1 MSDQDLRRVTDLLKE
16 VELEEKE
23 KVMEAAEQNLLDSL
37 KSVENITKA
46 IDQLVTKE
54 TKRRHDF
61 KDLLTTIKSIVVKS
75 KKETVDGIVEIE
87 KSGNRPSFLTIA
99 EKLAVQLSVIEHI
112 ISCQSLEQMEKLM
125 KIVTS
130 EDYEEAR
137 EKIDLRLTLSLIH
150 I

>member
-16 VELEEKE
+16 VEFEEKE

-46 IDQLVTKE
+46 IDQLVIKE

-61 KDLLTTIKSIVVKS
+61 KDLLTTIKSIVIKS
-75 KKETVDGIVEIE
+75 KKDTVDGIVEIE
-87 KSGNRPSFLTIA
+87 KSGNRPSFLAIA
-99 EKLAVQLSVIEHI
+99 EKLAVQLSVVEHI
-112 ISCQSLEQMEKLM
+112 ISCQSLEQMGELM

-137 EKIDLRLTLSLIH
+137 EKLDLRLTK
-150 I
+150 

>member
-16 VELEEKE
+16 VEFEEKE

-46 IDQLVTKE
+46 IDQLVIKE

-75 KKETVDGIVEIE
+75 KKDTVDGIVEIE
-87 KSGNRPSFLTIA
+87 KSGNRPSFLAIA

-112 ISCQSLEQMEKLM
+112 ISCQSLEQMGELM

-137 EKIDLRLTLSLIH
+137 EKIDLRFTK
-150 I
+150 

>member
-46 IDQLVTKE
+46 IDQLVIKE

-61 KDLLTTIKSIVVKS
+61 KDLLTTIKSIVIKS
-75 KKETVDGIVEIE
+75 KKDTIDGIVEIE
-87 KSGNRPSFLTIA
+87 KSGNRPSFLAIA

-112 ISCQSLEQMEKLM
+112 ISCQSLEQMGELM

-130 EDYEEAR
+130 EDYEKAR
-137 EKIDLRLTLSLIH
+137 EKIDLRFTE
-150 I
+150 

>member
-16 VELEEKE
+16 VEFEEKE

-46 IDQLVTKE
+46 IDQLVIKE

-87 KSGNRPSFLTIA
+87 KSGNRPSFLAIA
-99 EKLAVQLSVIEHI
+99 EKLGVQLSVIEHI
-112 ISCQSLEQMEKLM
+112 ISCQSLEQMGELM

-130 EDYEEAR
+130 ENYEEAR
-137 EKIDLRLTLSLIH
+137 ENIDLRFTI
-150 I
+150 

>member
-46 IDQLVTKE
+46 IDQLVIKE

-87 KSGNRPSFLTIA
+87 KSGNRPSFLAIA

-112 ISCQSLEQMEKLM
+112 ISCQSLEQMGELM

-137 EKIDLRLTLSLIH
+137 EKIDLRFTK
-150 I
+150 

>member
-87 KSGNRPSFLTIA
+87 KSGNRPSFLAIA
-99 EKLAVQLSVIEHI
+99 EKLAVQLSEIEHI
-112 ISCQSLEQMEKLM
+112 ISCQSLEQMGELM

-137 EKIDLRLTLSLIH
+137 EKIDLRFTK
-150 I
+150 

>member
-1 MSDQDLRRVTDLLKE
+1 MSDQDLRKVTDLLKE
-16 VELEEKE
+16 VEFEEKE

-46 IDQLVTKE
+46 IDQLVIKE

-61 KDLLTTIKSIVVKS
+61 KDLLTTIKSIVIKS
-75 KKETVDGIVEIE
+75 KKDTVDGIVEIE

-112 ISCQSLEQMEKLM
+112 ISCQSLEQMGELM

-137 EKIDLRLTLSLIH
+137 EKIDLRFTK
-150 I
+150 

>member
-1 MSDQDLRRVTDLLKE
+1 MSDQDLKKVTDLLKE
-16 VELEEKE
+16 VEFEEKE

-46 IDQLVTKE
+46 IDQLVIKE

-61 KDLLTTIKSIVVKS
+61 KDLLTTIKSIVIKS
-75 KKETVDGIVEIE
+75 KKDTVDGIVEIE
-87 KSGNRPSFLTIA
+87 KSGNRPSFLAIA

-112 ISCQSLEQMEKLM
+112 ISCQSLEQMGELM

-137 EKIDLRLTLSLIH
+137 EKIDLRFTK
-150 I
+150 

>member
-1 MSDQDLRRVTDLLKE
+1 MSDQDLKRVTDLLKE

-46 IDQLVTKE
+46 IDQLVIKE

-112 ISCQSLEQMEKLM
+112 ISCQSLEQMGELM

-137 EKIDLRLTLSLIH
+137 EKIDLRFTK
-150 I
+150 

>member
-1 MSDQDLRRVTDLLKE
+1 MSDQDLRKVTELLRE
-16 VELEEKE
+16 VESEERE

-46 IDQLVTKE
+46 IDQLVIKE

-75 KKETVDGIVEIE
+75 KKETIDGIVEIE
-87 KSGNRPSFLTIA
+87 KSGNRPSFLAIT
-99 EKLAVQLSVIEHI
+99 EKLAVQLAEIEYI
-112 ISCQSLEQMEKLM
+112 ISRQSLEQMEKLM

-137 EKIDLRLTLSLIH
+137 EKIDLRLNK
-150 I
+150 

>member
-16 VELEEKE
+16 VEFEEKE

-46 IDQLVTKE
+46 IDQLVIKE

-61 KDLLTTIKSIVVKS
+61 KDLLTTIKSIVIKS
-75 KKETVDGIVEIE
+75 KKDTVNGIVEIE
-87 KSGNRPSFLTIA
+87 KSGNRPSFLAIA

-112 ISCQSLEQMEKLM
+112 ISCQSLEQMGELM

-137 EKIDLRLTLSLIH
+137 EKIDLRFTK
-150 I
+150 

>member
-1 MSDQDLRRVTDLLKE
+1 MSNQDLRRVTDLLKE

-46 IDQLVTKE
+46 IDQLVIKE

-112 ISCQSLEQMEKLM
+112 ISCQSLEQMGELM

-137 EKIDLRLTLSLIH
+137 EKIDLRFTK
-150 I
+150 

>member
-16 VELEEKE
+16 VEFEEKE

-46 IDQLVTKE
+46 IDQLVIKE

-61 KDLLTTIKSIVVKS
+61 KDLLTTIKSIVIKS
-75 KKETVDGIVEIE
+75 KKDTVDGIVEIE
-87 KSGNRPSFLTIA
+87 KSGNRPSFLAIA

-112 ISCQSLEQMEKLM
+112 ISCQSLEQMGELM

-137 EKIDLRLTLSLIH
+137 EKIDLRLTK
-150 I
+150 

>member
-1 MSDQDLRRVTDLLKE
+1 MSDQDLRRITDLLKE

-46 IDQLVTKE
+46 IDQLVIKE

-61 KDLLTTIKSIVVKS
+61 KDLLTTIKSIVVNS
-75 KKETVDGIVEIE
+75 KKDTVDGIVEIE

-112 ISCQSLEQMEKLM
+112 ISCQSLEQMGELM

-137 EKIDLRLTLSLIH
+137 EKIDLRFTK
-150 I
+150 

>member
-1 MSDQDLRRVTDLLKE
+1 MSDQDLRKVTELLRE
-16 VELEEKE
+16 VESEERE

-75 KKETVDGIVEIE
+75 KKETIDGIVEIE
-87 KSGNRPSFLTIA
+87 KSGNRPSFLVIA
-99 EKLAVQLSVIEHI
+99 EKLAVQLSEIEYI
-112 ISCQSLEQMEKLM
+112 ISRQSLEQMEKLM

-137 EKIDLRLTLSLIH
+137 EKIDLRLTK
-150 I
+150 

>member
-1 MSDQDLRRVTDLLKE
+1 MSDQDLRKVTDLLKE

-46 IDQLVTKE
+46 IDQLVIKE

-61 KDLLTTIKSIVVKS
+61 KDLLTTIKSIVIKS
-75 KKETVDGIVEIE
+75 KKDTVDGIVEIE

-112 ISCQSLEQMEKLM
+112 ISCQSLEQMGELM

-137 EKIDLRLTLSLIH
+137 EKIDLRFTK
-150 I
+150 

>member
-16 VELEEKE
+16 VEFEEKE

-46 IDQLVTKE
+46 IDQLVIKE

-61 KDLLTTIKSIVVKS
+61 KDLLTTIKSIVIKS
-75 KKETVDGIVEIE
+75 KKDTVDGIVEIE
-87 KSGNRPSFLTIA
+87 KSGNRPSFLAIA

-112 ISCQSLEQMEKLM
+112 ISCLSLEQMGELM

-137 EKIDLRLTLSLIH
+137 EKIDLRFTK
-150 I
+150 

>member
-1 MSDQDLRRVTDLLKE
+1 MSDQDLRKVTELLRE
-16 VELEEKE
+16 VESEERE

-46 IDQLVTKE
+46 IDQLVIKE

-61 KDLLTTIKSIVVKS
+61 KDLLTTIKSIVIKS
-75 KKETVDGIVEIE
+75 KKETIDGIVEIE
-87 KSGNRPSFLTIA
+87 KSGNRPPSFLATA
-99 EKLAVQLSVIEHI
+99 EKLAVQLSEIEYI
-112 ISCQSLEQMEKLM
+112 ISRQSLEQMEKLM

-137 EKIDLRLTLSLIH
+137 ERIDLRLTK
-150 I
+150 

>member
-1 MSDQDLRRVTDLLKE
+1 MSDQDLKRVTDLLKE

-46 IDQLVTKE
+46 IDQLVIKE

-87 KSGNRPSFLTIA
+87 KSGNRPSFLAIA

-112 ISCQSLEQMEKLM
+112 ISCQSLEQMGELM

-137 EKIDLRLTLSLIH
+137 EKIDLRFTK
-150 I
+150 

>member
-16 VELEEKE
+16 VELEERE
-23 KVMEAAEQNLLDSL
+23 RVMEAAEQNLLDSL

-46 IDQLVTKE
+46 IDQLVIKE

-61 KDLLTTIKSIVVKS
+61 KDLLTTIKSIVIKS
-75 KKETVDGIVEIE
+75 KKDTVDGIVEIE

-112 ISCQSLEQMEKLM
+112 ISCQSLEQMGELM

-137 EKIDLRLTLSLIH
+137 EKIDLRFTK
-150 I
+150 

>member
-1 MSDQDLRRVTDLLKE
+1 MSDQDLRKVTELLRE
-16 VELEEKE
+16 VESEERE

-46 IDQLVTKE
+46 IDQLVIKE

-61 KDLLTTIKSIVVKS
+61 KDLLTTIKSIVSKS
-75 KKETVDGIVEIE
+75 KKETIDGIVEIE
-87 KSGNRPSFLTIA
+87 KSGSRPSFLAIA
-99 EKLAVQLSVIEHI
+99 EKLAVQLSEIEYI
-112 ISCQSLEQMEKLM
+112 ISRQSLEQMEKLM

-137 EKIDLRLTLSLIH
+137 EKIDLRFTK
-150 I
+150 

>member
-1 MSDQDLRRVTDLLKE
+1 MSDQDLRKVTELLRE
-16 VELEEKE
+16 VELEERE

-46 IDQLVTKE
+46 IDQLVIKE

-75 KKETVDGIVEIE
+75 KKETIDGIVEIE
-87 KSGNRPSFLTIA
+87 KSGNRPSFLAIA
-99 EKLAVQLSVIEHI
+99 EKLAVQLSEIEYI
-112 ISCQSLEQMEKLM
+112 ISRQSLEQMEKLM

-137 EKIDLRLTLSLIH
+137 EKIDLRFTK
-150 I
+150 

>member
-16 VELEEKE
+16 VEFEEKE

-46 IDQLVTKE
+46 IDQLVIKE

-61 KDLLTTIKSIVVKS
+61 KDLLTTIKSIVIKS
-75 KKETVDGIVEIE
+75 KKDTVDGIVEIE
-87 KSGNRPSFLTIA
+87 KSGNRPSFLAIA

-112 ISCQSLEQMEKLM
+112 ISCQSLEQMGELM

-137 EKIDLRLTLSLIH
+137 EKIDLRFTK
-150 I
+150 

>member
-16 VELEEKE
+16 VEFEEKE

-75 KKETVDGIVEIE
+75 KKETIDGIVEIE

-99 EKLAVQLSVIEHI
+99 EKLVVQLSVIEHI
-112 ISCQSLEQMEKLM
+112 ISCQSLEQMGELM

-137 EKIDLRLTLSLIH
+137 EKIDLRLTK
-150 I
+150 

>member
-1 MSDQDLRRVTDLLKE
+1 MSDQDLRLVTDLLKE

-46 IDQLVTKE
+46 IDQLVIKE

-75 KKETVDGIVEIE
+75 KKETIDGIVEIE
-87 KSGNRPSFLTIA
+87 KSGNKPSLLAIA

-112 ISCQSLEQMEKLM
+112 ISCQSLEQMGELM

-137 EKIDLRLTLSLIH
+137 EKIDLRFTK
-150 I
+150 

>member
-16 VELEEKE
+16 VEFEEKE

-46 IDQLVTKE
+46 IDQLVIKE

-61 KDLLTTIKSIVVKS
+61 KDLLTTIKSIVIKS
-75 KKETVDGIVEIE
+75 KKDTVDGIVEIE
-87 KSGNRPSFLTIA
+87 KSGNRPSFLAIA
-99 EKLAVQLSVIEHI
+99 EKLAVQLSEIEYI
-112 ISCQSLEQMEKLM
+112 ISRQSLEQMGELM
-125 KIVTS
+125 KIVTP

-137 EKIDLRLTLSLIH
+137 EKIDLRFTK
-150 I
+150 

>member
-1 MSDQDLRRVTDLLKE
+1 MFRRMSDQDLREVSDLLKE

-23 KVMEAAEQNLLDSL
+23 KVMEAAEQNLLESL

-46 IDQLVTKE
+46 IDQLVQKE

-61 KDLLTTIKSIVVKS
+61 KDLLITIRSIVIKS
-75 KKETVDGIVEIE
+75 KKDTIDGIVEIE
-87 KSGNRPSFLTIA
+87 KSGNRPSFLAIA
-99 EKLAVQLSVIEHI
+99 EKLAVQLAEIEYI
-112 ISCQSLEQMEKLM
+112 ISCQSLEQMGELM

-137 EKIDLRLTLSLIH
+137 EKIDLRFTK
-150 I
+150 

>member
-54 TKRRHDF
+54 TQRRHDF

-75 KKETVDGIVEIE
+75 KKETVEGIVEIE

-112 ISCQSLEQMEKLM
+112 ISCQSLEQMGELM

-137 EKIDLRLTLSLIH
+137 EKIDLRFTK
-150 I
+150 